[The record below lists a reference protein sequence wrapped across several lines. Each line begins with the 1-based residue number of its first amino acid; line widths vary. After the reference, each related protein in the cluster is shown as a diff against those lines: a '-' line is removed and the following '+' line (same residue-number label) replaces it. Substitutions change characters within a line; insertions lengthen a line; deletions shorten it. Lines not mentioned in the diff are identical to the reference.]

1 MKVRSG
7 RWLHS
12 QVSRVTGIISSSR
25 DSFEKYLGDRSGED
39 WPTNRPWK
47 HKDKVSRVVA
57 RFCEIFF
64 TTQGRVIRDVARYIA
79 LDILFTNRS

>member
-47 HKDKVSRVVA
+47 QKDKASRVVA

-64 TTQGRVIRDVARYIA
+64 TTIAIVESGMAVVIVQDVLAE
-79 LDILFTNRS
+79 